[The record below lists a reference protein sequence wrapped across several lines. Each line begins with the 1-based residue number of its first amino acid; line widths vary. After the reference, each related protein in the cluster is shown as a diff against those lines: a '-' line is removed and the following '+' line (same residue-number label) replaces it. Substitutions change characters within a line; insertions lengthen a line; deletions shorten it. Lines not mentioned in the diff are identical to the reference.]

1 MRLPT
6 FLFKSN
12 NHDHHQSNKHNSPWR
27 QWPSCKHPKTLSF
40 RVSED
45 MFRTVNSVF
54 FDPNDVAVSA
64 TAAVVDTPE
73 SWFTNSSESASFSTE
88 SEEYYAGESLETV
101 VHAARSERLFFE
113 PGTDSSSILEKTNSD
128 AGTGEFAAACSGSG
142 AGELLPYRESVVLA
156 MDSDDPCADFRRSME
171 EMVEMHGVKDWECLE
186 ELLGWY
192 LRVNGKNNHGFIVGA
207 FVDLLVDLATA
218 EGSGGSGGC
227 NDSSTTTTTTTAMT
241 AETSFSSAVSC
252 FSVNS
257 NSSSPRLCCSDIR
270 GRIVNEI
277 DHEEERNLTR

>member
-1 MRLPT
+1 MKLPT

-12 NHDHHQSNKHNSPWR
+12 NQSNKHNNSPWR

-54 FDPNDVAVSA
+54 FDPNDVVVSA
-64 TAAVVDTPE
+64 TAAAVDTPE

-101 VHAARSERLFFE
+101 VRAARSERLFFE
-113 PGTDSSSILEKTNSD
+113 PGTDTSSILEKTNPD
-128 AGTGEFAAACSGSG
+128 AGDGECAASCGGSG
-142 AGELLPYRESVVLA
+142 AGELSPYKESVVLA
-156 MDSDDPCADFRRSME
+156 MESDDPYADFRRSME

-207 FVDLLVDLATA
+207 FVDLLVDLAAA
-218 EGSGGSGGC
+218 EGGGCSGGC
-227 NDSSTTTTTTTAMT
+227 NDSSTATTTTAMT

-257 NSSSPRLCCSDIR
+257 NSSSPKLCCSDIR